1 METQAE
7 PEEITV
13 CPLWGINLK
22 QTRHEVGRGMNA
34 MKSKRQESRN
44 AGWFYSMLGWHT
56 ARHKVTP
63 FVQFI
68 HQTNQK
74 VLVEI
79 FAKKMQ
85 WIMD

>member
-1 METQAE
+1 M
-7 PEEITV
+7 
-13 CPLWGINLK
+13 CPQWGINLK
-22 QTRHEVGRGMNA
+22 QARHEVGRGMKA
-34 MKSKRQESRN
+34 MKSKSQESRN
-44 AGWFYSMLGWHT
+44 AGWFYSFLGWQT
-56 ARHKVTP
+56 AKHKVP
-63 FVQFI
+63 SFVQFI